1 MVDSAAFAIVLLRL
15 QGWSHR
21 TAPIFRRGLSQCG
34 GSRSSPLGFGWAL
47 VAQLHEAMHVPSHS
61 CELNIE
67 VAIAVLHR
75 LLNRTPLE

>member
-15 QGWSHR
+15 QGSSH
-21 TAPIFRRGLSQCG
+21 LSAG
-34 GSRSSPLGFGWAL
+34 PVPVRGSRSSPLGFGWAL
-47 VAQLHEAMHVPSHS
+47 VAQLREAMHVPSHS